1 MPETS
6 ATHHWKIPKHHQ
18 TKQQNN
24 TKTTPRHHQ
33 KKTETRPRHDRDM
46 TETSPKQHR
55 DITET
60 RPRQD
65 QDTTET
71 RPRHDR
77 DTTETWPGHHRDNT
91 KTTPRHHQKKT
102 ETRPRHDRD
111 MTETSP
117 KQHQDITG
125 TRPRHPGWIFF
136 RCMRGARPP
145 YPCKTPSLSLLGKK
159 DWQKSNSYHL
169 RLQPYKIGFA
179 KIPWALAESH
189 SDHRAGWELRF
200 VPRDVASPDSMAFHN
215 AKWIRTDVSNQG
227 ISH

>member
-1 MPETS
+1 
-6 ATHHWKIPKHHQ
+6 
-18 TKQQNN
+18 
-24 TKTTPRHHQ
+24 
-33 KKTETRPRHDRDM
+33 M

-60 RPRQD
+60 RPRQG

-91 KTTPRHHQKKT
+91 KATPRHHQKKT

-145 YPCKTPSLSLLGKK
+145 YPCKTPSLSLLGKYHSGPK
-159 DWQKSNSYHL
+159 WVITDKQKF
-169 RLQPYKIGFA
+169 GFGSCL
-179 KIPWALAESH
+179 KS
-189 SDHRAGWELRF
+189 
-200 VPRDVASPDSMAFHN
+200 
-215 AKWIRTDVSNQG
+215 WIQHGCIFQVQDAVLF
-227 ISH
+227 